1 MKKKLT
7 VLLCLVLSLLLLTGC
22 ASQDIAKAKTAY
34 ANGDYQTVVDLLEN
48 LKSSKPEVAELLN
61 NAKIHLAFDEG
72 DYQKVVDLIGS
83 EEGLA
88 EDIAS
93 LLEQAQTALAEEAA
107 AEEARLAEE
116 AAAEEARLA
125 AEAKLTEIQEAFD
138 VKDYEKVLELAS
150 DADAENEDIA
160 ALLEQAKTALAEE
173 AAAEEARLAEEAA
186 AAEEARLA
194 EEAKQAEEAAAQ
206 EAKLAEEAAAAEE
219 ARLAEEAKQAE
230 EAAAQEAKFAEEAAA
245 AEEAKLAE
253 EARIA
258 AEARLAEVQEAFDAK
273 DYQSVIDL
281 IGDDTVEDEA
291 LAAMLASAQTA
302 LAEEAA
308 AEEARLAAEAKLTE
322 IKEAYDAQDYAK
334 VVELV
339 SGTDLDIAGEEVDA
353 MVATAQTE
361 INKAAKLTELK
372 EAYDAQD
379 YAKVVELVSGTDLDI
394 AGDEVDAMVA
404 TAQTELDKA
413 AKLAEIKEAYDAQDY
428 AKVVELVSGTDLDIA
443 GEEVDAMVAT
453 AQTELDKAA
462 KLAEI
467 KEAFDAQDYT
477 KVVELVSGTDL
488 DISGEEVDA
497 MLHEASVQLAYHDG
511 NYAEVVSLLADTDD
525 KASNEMYMDSIRQ
538 VAKDAILA
546 TGDDRY
552 VQLPEDGDYL
562 PEFKTK
568 YVDHLIYD
576 GWVFNIF
583 ADLDDALENQ
593 KNCGPCIPVE
603 RVPALRTGRQNMP
616 WCYEG
621 SKVTVVAEENDMSFV
636 LYPSFDYRERA
647 GWVQTRFLVDEF
659 PGDLQTIGE
668 ASSVNTQTVSD
679 IAQAWS
685 RQGFLTSLQSYTT
698 LAEPVEN
705 CVGFTLDYQII
716 SENTDKW
723 ACIFGPRT
731 VYINNGS
738 EWIKVGT
745 FDYPTQGT
753 VKVTVNLEEPTD
765 ITAIGTIPEVGMP
778 NTATFRQL
786 ATDFRVAD

>member
-339 SGTDLDIAGEEVDA
+339 SGTDLDIAG
-353 MVATAQTE
+353 
-361 INKAAKLTELK
+361 
-372 EAYDAQD
+372 
-379 YAKVVELVSGTDLDI
+379 
-394 AGDEVDAMVA
+394 DEVDAMVA

-453 AQTELDKAA
+453 AQTEINKAA
-462 KLAEI
+462 KLTEL
-467 KEAFDAQDYT
+467 KEAYDAQDYA